1 MSWWPGGVTRIC
13 GANSRLPHTC
23 RKAEVRALRATVAER
38 DARCA
43 SVEETAAVGA
53 RELEVEK
60 ARGSAAQDAR
70 EMIERE
76 LEDMSLTQLSQ
87 LQLEVGGREAA
98 ALACPVGYDSGYDS
112 FERSRPML
120 LRVRACSSCQRLA
133 FRRRRG
139 HDTEG

>member
-98 ALACPVGYDSGYDS
+98 AFACPVGYDSGYYS
-112 FERSRPML
+112 FE
-120 LRVRACSSCQRLA
+120 
-133 FRRRRG
+133 
-139 HDTEG
+139 